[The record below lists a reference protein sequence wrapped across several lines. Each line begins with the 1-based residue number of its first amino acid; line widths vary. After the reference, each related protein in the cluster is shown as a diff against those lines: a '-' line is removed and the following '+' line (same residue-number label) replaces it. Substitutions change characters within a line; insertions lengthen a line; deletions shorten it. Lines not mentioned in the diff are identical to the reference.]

1 MILKNPHSILAALET
16 RPGDVDSVRFPLGDA
31 GEVWARI
38 KTIASKNSVRM
49 EESGFGKKPD
59 SKGSRP
65 VAPQDQAGREAM
77 GEARVRERP
86 PLSLEEVLD
95 NAPGE
100 GYGLWLALDQVQDPQ
115 NLGSIFRTAAFFGV
129 RGVLLCQDRAA
140 ALTPVVYD
148 VACGGVEHIPFA
160 QVANLQRAI
169 ERAKEREMWVL
180 GTSEHAKDS
189 LFAQTKDRHWLLML
203 GNEEKGLRRLTLE
216 RCDLLCSIPCQ
227 GDVTSLNVS
236 VAAGIAISRLS

>member
-16 RPGDVDSVRFPLGDA
+16 RPGDVESVRMPLGDA

-38 KTIASKNSVRM
+38 RLIASKNSVRID
-49 EESGFGKKPD
+49 ESGLAKKPD
-59 SKGSRP
+59 SKGPRP
-65 VAPQDQAGREAM
+65 TPSPDQAGREAM
-77 GEARVRERP
+77 GEGRVRERP

-95 NAPGE
+95 HAPRE
-100 GYGLWLALDQVQDPQ
+100 GYGLWIALDQVQDPQ
-115 NLGSIFRTAAFFGV
+115 NLGSIFRSAAFFGA
-129 RGVLLCQDRAA
+129 RGILLCQDRAA

-148 VACGGVEHIPFA
+148 VACGGVEHVPFA

-189 LFAQTKDRHWLLML
+189 LFSQRKDRHWLLML
-203 GNEEKGLRRLTLE
+203 GNEEKGLRRLTQE

-227 GDVTSLNVS
+227 GEVTSLNVS

>member
-1 MILKNPHSILAALET
+1 
-16 RPGDVDSVRFPLGDA
+16 
-31 GEVWARI
+31 
-38 KTIASKNSVRM
+38 
-49 EESGFGKKPD
+49 
-59 SKGSRP
+59 
-65 VAPQDQAGREAM
+65 M
-77 GEARVRERP
+77 GEGRVRERP

-95 NAPGE
+95 HAPRE
-100 GYGLWLALDQVQDPQ
+100 GYGLWIALDQVQDPQ
-115 NLGSIFRTAAFFGV
+115 NLGSIFRSAAFFGA
-129 RGVLLCQDRAA
+129 RGILLCQDRAA

-148 VACGGVEHIPFA
+148 VACGGVEHVPFA

-189 LFAQTKDRHWLLML
+189 LFSQKKDRHWLLML
-203 GNEEKGLRRLTLE
+203 GNEEKGLRRLTQE

-227 GDVTSLNVS
+227 GEVTSLNVS